1 MAQNPLLFAAG
12 LVTDAG
18 LLTIHFDYPISLKRY
33 ESLMPQRKSSEKSD
47 STRERI
53 ILQAG
58 PIFASKGFR
67 AATVREICDNADVNL
82 ASINYYF
89 GDKQGLYFETVVRAR
104 EMRVQQ
110 VPPPAWDPS
119 TESRDKLRLFVGV
132 ILDRLVAMQTEPWQV
147 RLLMREILEPTE
159 ACSHLVKEY
168 FRPFFESLLEI
179 VDEIVGTPLTQHC
192 RNKIGL
198 SIVGQCLYY
207 RFAAGVTS
215 LIIGDEEFEENFDRD
230 SLAQHI
236 TNFSLAAIENFE
248 QEPSGLSDRK

>member
-1 MAQNPLLFAAG
+1 MPKSNPS
-12 LVTDAG
+12 D
-18 LLTIHFDYPISLKRY
+18 
-33 ESLMPQRKSSEKSD
+33 KSD
-47 STRERI
+47 STRDRI

-67 AATVREICDNADVNL
+67 AATVREICDAADVNL

-89 GDKQGLYFETVVRAR
+89 GDKQKLYFETVVRAR
-104 EMRVQQ
+104 EMRVEQ
-110 VPPPAWDPS
+110 VPQPTWDQS
-119 TESRDKLRLFVGV
+119 TTPRQKLQGFVGL

-147 RLLMREILEPTE
+147 RLLMREILQPTE

-168 FRPFFESLLEI
+168 FRPFFDSLLAI
-179 VDEIVGTPLTQHC
+179 VDDIVEAPLAQHQ

-215 LIIGDEEFEENFDRD
+215 LMIGDEDFEEHFDRD
-230 SLAQHI
+230 SLAEHI
-236 TNFSLAAIENFE
+236 TGFSLAAIENF
-248 QEPSGLSDRK
+248 QRQGNTCLLYTSPSPRDATLSRMPSSA

>member
-1 MAQNPLLFAAG
+1 
-12 LVTDAG
+12 
-18 LLTIHFDYPISLKRY
+18 
-33 ESLMPQRKSSEKSD
+33 MPQRKSNSEKSD
-47 STRERI
+47 STRNRI

-67 AATVREICDNADVNL
+67 AATVREICDKADVNL

-89 GDKQGLYFETVVRAR
+89 GDKQKLYFETVVRAR
-104 EMRVQQ
+104 EMRVEQ
-110 VPPPAWDPS
+110 VPPPEWDP
-119 TESRDKLRLFVGV
+119 TTQPRDKLRLYVGV

-147 RLLMREILEPTE
+147 RLLMREILQPTE

-168 FRPFFESLLEI
+168 FRPFFDSLLAI
-179 VDEIVGTPLTQHC
+179 VDEIVEKPLTKHL
-192 RNKIGL
+192 RTKVGL

-215 LIIGDEEFEENFDRD
+215 LMVGDEEFEENFDRD

-236 TNFSLAAIENFE
+236 TAFSLAAIENFE
-248 QEPSGLSDRK
+248 LEPNALSDHK

>member
-1 MAQNPLLFAAG
+1 MPKSNPS
-12 LVTDAG
+12 D
-18 LLTIHFDYPISLKRY
+18 
-33 ESLMPQRKSSEKSD
+33 KSD

-67 AATVREICDNADVNL
+67 AATVREICDAADVNL

-89 GDKQGLYFETVVRAR
+89 GDKQQLYFETVVRAR
-104 EMRVQQ
+104 EMRVEQ
-110 VPPPAWDPS
+110 VPQPQWEPS
-119 TESRDKLRLFVGV
+119 TTLHQKLQGFVGL

-147 RLLMREILEPTE
+147 RLLMREILQPTE

-168 FRPFFESLLEI
+168 FRPFFESLLSI
-179 VDEIVGTPLTQHC
+179 VDDIVEAPLAQHQ

-215 LIIGDEEFEENFDRD
+215 LMIGDHEFEEHFDRD
-230 SLAQHI
+230 SLAEHI
-236 TNFSLAAIENFE
+236 TGFSLAAIENF
-248 QEPSGLSDRK
+248 QGPDNASAAQQSDLADSS